1 MLHKRN
7 NLISVFLVIIFF
19 SGIAAA
25 HHSFEAEFDANKTV
39 KLRGKVTRF
48 DLVNP
53 HSWVYV
59 DAVDENGEITN
70 WAIQMGV
77 PNVLIRRGITKRSIA
92 VGTTVIID
100 GFQARDGSPTAF
112 ASRITFAD
120 GRAIF
125 VGFRAR
131 K

>member
-1 MLHKRN
+1 MQLKIN
-7 NLISVFLVIIFF
+7 SLITVFLFVIFY
-19 SGIAAA
+19 SGMAIA

-39 KLRGKVTRF
+39 KLRGRVTRF

-59 DAVDENGEITN
+59 DALGEDGKITN

-77 PNVLIRRGITKRSIA
+77 PNVLIRRGITKKSIA
-92 VGTTVIID
+92 VGTVVVID

-125 VGFRAR
+125 VGFRAG

>member
-1 MLHKRN
+1 MHIKLN
-7 NLISVFLVIIFF
+7 SIITVFLFIMFY
-19 SGIAAA
+19 SGIIVA
-25 HHSFEAEFDANKTV
+25 HHSFEAEFDANKAV
-39 KLRGKVTRF
+39 KFKGKVTRF

-59 DAVDENGEITN
+59 DAADENGKITN

-77 PNVLIRRGITKRSIA
+77 PNVLIRRGITKKSIA
-92 VGTTVIID
+92 VGTVIVID

-112 ASRITFAD
+112 ATTITLED
-120 GRAIF
+120 GRAVL
-125 VGFRAR
+125 VGSRTR